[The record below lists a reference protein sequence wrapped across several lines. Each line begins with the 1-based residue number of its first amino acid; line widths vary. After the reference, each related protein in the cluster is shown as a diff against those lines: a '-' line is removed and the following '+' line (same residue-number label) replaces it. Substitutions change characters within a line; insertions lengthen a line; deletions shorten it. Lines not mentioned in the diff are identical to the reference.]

1 MICNSLF
8 FIVLQEKR
16 QQSKKFLKKVDL
28 SFIIKNKFVSLHFI
42 SSLSNQRDFEYFIGT
57 GKSYQQKQY
66 FRSSFL
72 SLKTHNKYY

>member
-16 QQSKKFLKKVDL
+16 LQSKKFLKKVDL

-57 GKSYQQKQY
+57 GKSYQQK
-66 FRSSFL
+66 
-72 SLKTHNKYY
+72 

>member
-28 SFIIKNKFVSLHFI
+28 SFIIKNKSVSLHFI
-42 SSLSNQRDFEYFIGT
+42 SSLSNQRDFRYFEVGW
-57 GKSYQQKQY
+57 KK
-66 FRSSFL
+66 L
-72 SLKTHNKYY
+72 STKTASL